1 MMMPAIEY
9 SHTIGMLSNLGRGF
23 QNPVDAAIDSQG
35 VLYVLNR
42 AGPEI
47 PVRLPYK
54 RVSRCTLAQEY
65 LGEFGSGGTA
75 PGQFWWPS
83 GLAGDADDRL
93 YVTDEALNRV
103 TIFGADGGLLGYWG
117 EAGRAPGQLH
127 RPSSVA
133 VDGGGNLLIADSGN
147 HRVQRFTSDG
157 RLLQV
162 IGNPGSNP
170 PGRGDGSPGNY
181 PGGNSGNNPGG
192 NPGVGQAGNGPG
204 EFNLPW
210 GVAVDADD
218 RIYVADWGNH
228 RVQVLDADGNY
239 LRHFPTP
246 TATAAATGPGG
257 NADGRAAADTGP
269 GGNADGRAAA
279 DAGPGGDAD
288 GRAAAATGPG
298 GNADGGETAGCL
310 KHPAGVAVGADGGV
324 FVADWGNERVRVF
337 NAAGELTATLRGDS
351 IDPLWADDYF
361 AANPDEGALRKASDL
376 EPSGAGWNAR
386 EESANV
392 ERRFWGPTAVRLDG
406 QGHIIVVD
414 SCRHRLQVYRL
425 VGG

>member
-1 MMMPAIEY
+1 MMPAIEY

-54 RVSRCTLAQEY
+54 RVSRCTIAQEY

-83 GLAGDADDRL
+83 GIAGDADDRL

-127 RPSSVA
+127 RPSGVA
-133 VDGGGNLLIADSGN
+133 IDGGGNLLIADSGN
-147 HRVQRFTSDG
+147 HRVQRFTPDG

-162 IGNPGSNP
+162 IGH
-170 PGRGDGSPGNY
+170 PGRRPDGSPGKD
-181 PGGNSGNNPGG
+181 GAGNPGG
-192 NPGVGQAGNGPG
+192 NPGDGPG

-228 RVQVLDADGNY
+228 RVQILDADGNY
-239 LRHFPTP
+239 LRQFPKP
-246 TATAAATGPGG
+246 TATAAATGPGDNEAG
-257 NADGRAAADTGP
+257 EMAAGW
-269 GGNADGRAAA
+269 
-279 DAGPGGDAD
+279 
-288 GRAAAATGPG
+288 
-298 GNADGGETAGCL
+298 L
-310 KHPAGVAVGADGGV
+310 KHPAGLAVGADGGV

-337 NAAGELTATLRGDS
+337 NGDGELTATLRGDS

-361 AANPDEGALRKASDL
+361 AANPDEGALRKVSDL
-376 EPSGAGWNAR
+376 EPAGAGWNAR

-425 VGG
+425 AGG

>member
-1 MMMPAIEY
+1 MSAIEY
-9 SHTIGMLSNLGRGF
+9 SHTIGMLSNQGRGF

-35 VLYVLNR
+35 VVYVLNR

-54 RVSRCTLAQEY
+54 RVSRCTLGQEY
-65 LGEFGSGGTA
+65 LGEFGDGGTA

-83 GLAGDADDRL
+83 GLACDAGDRL

-117 EAGRAPGQLH
+117 EAGAAPGQLH
-127 RPSSVA
+127 RPSGVA
-133 VDGGGNLLIADSGN
+133 VDGGGHLLIADSGN
-147 HRVQRFTSDG
+147 HRVQRFTADG

-162 IGNPGSNP
+162 IGKP
-170 PGRGDGSPGNY
+170 DGSPG
-181 PGGNSGNNPGG
+181 GRSGNDAGG
-192 NPGVGQAGNGPG
+192 NPGNSAVGKPGSGQAGNGPG
-204 EFNLPW
+204 EFSFPW
-210 GVAVDADD
+210 GVAVDAEG

-228 RVQVLDADGNY
+228 RVQILEADGNY
-239 LRHFPTP
+239 LRQFPQSPGMAAATGP
-246 TATAAATGPGG
+246 DANGAGETAAATGP
-257 NADGRAAADTGP
+257 
-269 GGNADGRAAA
+269 
-279 DAGPGGDAD
+279 DANGA
-288 GRAAAATGPG
+288 
-298 GNADGGETAGCL
+298 GETGTVL
-310 KHPAGVAVGADGGV
+310 KHPAGVAVGADGRV

-337 NAAGELTATLRGDS
+337 NGAGELTDTLRGDS

-361 AANPDEGALRKASDL
+361 AANPDEGALRKVSDL
-376 EPSGAGWNAR
+376 EPAAAEWNAR

-406 QGHIIVVD
+406 QGHLIVVD

-425 VGG
+425 GAA

>member
-1 MMMPAIEY
+1 MMPAIAY
-9 SHTIGMLSNLGRGF
+9 SHSIGMLSNLGRGF
-23 QNPVDAAIDSQG
+23 QNPVEAAIDSQG
-35 VLYVLNR
+35 VVYVLNR

-54 RVSRCTLAQEY
+54 RVSRCTINQEY

-83 GLAGDADDRL
+83 GLACDAEDRL

-127 RPSSVA
+127 RPSGVA
-133 VDGGGNLLIADSGN
+133 IDGGGNLLIADSGN
-147 HRVQRFTSDG
+147 HRVQRFTPAG

-162 IGNPGSNP
+162 IGKP
-170 PGRGDGSPGNY
+170 
-181 PGGNSGNNPGG
+181 
-192 NPGVGQAGNGPG
+192 GNGPG
-204 EFNLPW
+204 EFTLPW

-239 LRHFPTP
+239 LRQFPTLIDAAA
-246 TATAAATGPGG
+246 ATSPGDNDDGRAAATGPGG
-257 NADGRAAADTGP
+257 NDDDAAV
-269 GGNADGRAAA
+269 
-279 DAGPGGDAD
+279 
-288 GRAAAATGPG
+288 
-298 GNADGGETAGCL
+298 GCL
-310 KHPAGVAVGADGGV
+310 KHPAGLAVGGDGGV

-361 AANPDEGALRKASDL
+361 AANPDEGALRKVSNL
-376 EPSGAGWNAR
+376 EPAGAGWNAR

-425 VGG
+425 AGV

>member
-9 SHTIGMLSNLGRGF
+9 SHSIGMLSNLGRGF

-54 RVSRCTLAQEY
+54 RVSRCTIEQEY

-83 GLAGDADDRL
+83 GIACGADDRL

-117 EAGRAPGQLH
+117 EAGNAPGQLH
-127 RPSSVA
+127 RPSGVA
-133 VDGGGNLLIADSGN
+133 IDGGGNLLIADSGN
-147 HRVQRFTSDG
+147 HRVQRFTPDG

-162 IGNPGSNP
+162 IGNRGGNP
-170 PGRGDGSPGNY
+170 PGSGDGSPGNY
-181 PGGNSGNNPGG
+181 PGGNPGG
-192 NPGVGQAGNGPG
+192 NPGGGNPGNGPG
-204 EFNLPW
+204 EFTLPW

-228 RVQVLDADGNY
+228 RVQMLDAEGNY
-239 LRHFPTP
+239 LRQFPTP
-246 TATAAATGPGG
+246 TATAA
-257 NADGRAAADTGP
+257 DT
-269 GGNADGRAAA
+269 
-279 DAGPGGDAD
+279 GPGGDAD
-288 GRAAAATGPG
+288 GGAAANGPDGDADGGMAANGPG
-298 GNADGGETAGCL
+298 GDADGGETAGCL

-351 IDPLWADDYF
+351 IDPLWAADYF

-376 EPSGAGWNAR
+376 EPAGAEWNAR

-425 VGG
+425 AGG

>member
-1 MMMPAIEY
+1 MPAIEY
-9 SHTIGMLSNLGRGF
+9 SHTIGMLSNQGRGF

-54 RVSRCTLAQEY
+54 RVSRCTIGQEY
-65 LGEFGSGGTA
+65 LGEFGAGGTA

-83 GLAGDADDRL
+83 GLACDAGDRL

-103 TIFGADGGLLGYWG
+103 TIFSADGGLLGYWG
-117 EAGRAPGQLH
+117 EAGGAPGQLH
-127 RPSSVA
+127 RPSGVA
-133 VDGGGNLLIADSGN
+133 FDGGGNLLIADSGN
-147 HRVQRFTSDG
+147 HRVQRFTADG

-162 IGNPGSNP
+162 IGNPG
-170 PGRGDGSPGNY
+170 GN
-181 PGGNSGNNPGG
+181 PGGRSGNDAGG
-192 NPGVGQAGNGPG
+192 NPGNSAVGNPGGGQAGDGPG
-204 EFNLPW
+204 EFSFPW
-210 GVAVDADD
+210 GVAVDAEG

-228 RVQVLDADGNY
+228 RVQVLEADGGY
-239 LRHFPTP
+239 LRQFPEFP
-246 TATAAATGPGG
+246 GTAAAIGSEDDRAGGTAAATG
-257 NADGRAAADTGP
+257 
-269 GGNADGRAAA
+269 A
-279 DAGPGGDAD
+279 DANGA
-288 GRAAAATGPG
+288 
-298 GNADGGETAGCL
+298 GETGAVL
-310 KHPAGVAVGADGGV
+310 KHPAGVAMGADGRV

-337 NAAGELTATLRGDS
+337 NGAGELTDTLRGDS

-361 AANPDEGALRKASDL
+361 AANPDEGALRKVSDL
-376 EPSGAGWNAR
+376 EPAAAEWNAR

-406 QGHIIVVD
+406 QGHLIVVD

-425 VGG
+425 GAA

>member
-1 MMMPAIEY
+1 MPAIEY

-54 RVSRCTLAQEY
+54 RVSRCTINQEY

-83 GLAGDADDRL
+83 GLACDADDRL

-103 TIFGADGGLLGYWG
+103 TIFSADGGLLGYWG
-117 EAGRAPGQLH
+117 EAGRAPGQFH

-133 VDGGGNLLIADSGN
+133 IDGGGNLLIADSGN
-147 HRVQRFTSDG
+147 HRVQRFTPGG

-170 PGRGDGSPGNY
+170 AARPAGSPQKDAAGN
-181 PGGNSGNNPGG
+181 PGNNPGG
-192 NPGVGQAGNGPG
+192 YLGDGPG
-204 EFNLPW
+204 EFTLPW

-228 RVQVLDADGNY
+228 RVQILDADGNY
-239 LRHFPTP
+239 LRQFPKP
-246 TATAAATGPGG
+246 IDAAAATRPGDNDDGRAAATGPGG
-257 NADGRAAADTGP
+257 ND
-269 GGNADGRAAA
+269 
-279 DAGPGGDAD
+279 
-288 GRAAAATGPG
+288 
-298 GNADGGETAGCL
+298 DGGAAGCL
-310 KHPAGVAVGADGGV
+310 KHPAGVVVGGDGGV

-361 AANPDEGALRKASDL
+361 AANPDEGALRKVSNL
-376 EPSGAGWNAR
+376 EPAGAGWNAR

-425 VGG
+425 GAD

>member
-1 MMMPAIEY
+1 MMPAIAY

-54 RVSRCTLAQEY
+54 RVSRCTIAQEY

-83 GLAGDADDRL
+83 GIACDADDRL

-117 EAGRAPGQLH
+117 EAGSAPGQLH

-133 VDGGGNLLIADSGN
+133 IDGGGNLLIADSGN
-147 HRVQRFTSDG
+147 HRVQRFTPDG

-162 IGNPGSNP
+162 IGNPAGNPGGGSA
-170 PGRGDGSPGNY
+170 GSPGKDAAGN
-181 PGGNSGNNPGG
+181 PGSNPGG

-204 EFNLPW
+204 EFTLPW

-239 LRHFPTP
+239 LRQLPKP
-246 TATAAATGPGG
+246 I
-257 NADGRAAADTGP
+257 D
-269 GGNADGRAAA
+269 
-279 DAGPGGDAD
+279 
-288 GRAAAATGPG
+288 RAAAATGPG
-298 GNADGGETAGCL
+298 DTRAGVAAAATRPGGNDDGGVEAVATGPGGNDDDGAAAGRL

-361 AANPDEGALRKASDL
+361 AANPDEGALRKESDL
-376 EPSGAGWNAR
+376 EPSASEWNAR

-425 VGG
+425 GAD

>member
-1 MMMPAIEY
+1 MMPAIAY
-9 SHTIGMLSNLGRGF
+9 SHSIGMLSNLGRGF

-54 RVSRCTLAQEY
+54 RVSRCTIAQEY

-83 GLAGDADDRL
+83 GLACDADARL

-117 EAGRAPGQLH
+117 EAGSAPGQLH
-127 RPSSVA
+127 RPSGVA
-133 VDGGGNLLIADSGN
+133 IDDGGNLLIADSGN
-147 HRVQRFTSDG
+147 HRVQRFTPAG

-162 IGNPGSNP
+162 IGNPGGN
-170 PGRGDGSPGNY
+170 GNGIPGNH
-181 PGGNSGNNPGG
+181 PAGHPGNNPGG
-192 NPGVGQAGNGPG
+192 NPGAGPG
-204 EFNLPW
+204 EFTLPW
-210 GVAVDADD
+210 GVAVDADG

-239 LRHFPTP
+239 LRQFPTP
-246 TATAAATGPGG
+246 IDGAAA
-257 NADGRAAADTGP
+257 
-269 GGNADGRAAA
+269 
-279 DAGPGGDAD
+279 AGPGSSAD
-288 GRAAAATGPG
+288 GGAAAAATGPG
-298 GNADGGETAGCL
+298 SDGTGETAGWL
-310 KHPAGVAVGADGGV
+310 KHPAGLAVGVDGGV

-361 AANPDEGALRKASDL
+361 AANPDEGALRKVSNL
-376 EPSGAGWNAR
+376 EPAGAGWNAR

-425 VGG
+425 GAD